1 MHFTLV
7 TLRICSVLSSFLLL
21 IRKDQ
26 KHQPAAR
33 GGQSFLWTLRS
44 NWRGSW
50 RYGSRAAS
58 VPTKWLRLS
67 KSHFYKEWI
76 QIESRV
82 SVKNSLKNVC
92 PWSKTGRLPS
102 NSNRIPGIY
111 VYSTG
116 NLHLSWYFSIV
127 PRLLES
133 LTGSLQMKPLTYCET
148 RRFPACSRRW
158 WALCLQ
164 CPGGS
169 PPRRWSFPTGRSG
182 REGNREGW
190 TKALS
195 TSPRNGYFCSP
206 SIHTQS

>member
-111 VYSTG
+111 VYSNG

-148 RRFPACSRRW
+148 RRSLERYSVIMNWKNHYVKLPILLKSKHRFHVIPIKIPMVFFKVK
-158 WALCLQ
+158 Q
-164 CPGGS
+164 KKK
-169 PPRRWSFPTGRSG
+169 F
-182 REGNREGW
+182 
-190 TKALS
+190 
-195 TSPRNGYFCSP
+195 
-206 SIHTQS
+206 